1 MILNG
6 IVTKSVGGLFT
17 VSLSSEYMGKKE
29 IEAYAKGAFKHDRM
43 TLLAGDYVDIDV
55 NEHNEFYISK
65 IHERK
70 NSLIRPPLANIDVL
84 FVVISCVRPC
94 PVLETVDKL
103 ISIAEANKIEP
114 VIVITKA
121 DLDMDFAKSTKELYE
136 KCGFKAFLTSSE
148 NGEGCEALL
157 DYIKAESLERE
168 MIFAFSGASGAGK
181 STFINKIFPQ
191 LSLET
196 GELSKK
202 LDRGKNTTRKTELFS
217 LSELTGE
224 KSKGF
229 LADTP
234 GFSLLDFERFDFFS
248 LEDLVLTFR
257 EFSESIGKCK
267 YTKCSH
273 TKEEG
278 CDILARVKAG
288 EIPKSRHQS
297 YVSLYEVLKN
307 KPKWKK

>member
-6 IVTKSVGGLFT
+6 IVTRSVGGLFR
-17 VSLSSEYMGKKE
+17 VHLSSEYMGKSE
-29 IEAYAKGAFKHDRM
+29 IDAHAKGAFKHEKI

-55 NEHNEFYISK
+55 NENGEFYISK
-65 IHERK
+65 IHDRR

-84 FVVISCVRPC
+84 FVVISCVKPC

-103 ISIAEANKIEP
+103 ISIAEIKGIEP
-114 VIVITKA
+114 IIVITKT
-121 DLDMDFAKSTKELYE
+121 DLDMDFARETKELYE
-136 KCGFKAFLTSSE
+136 KSGFKVFLTSSE
-148 NGEGCEALL
+148 NGEGCEELL
-157 DYIKAESLERE
+157 CYIKKESQERE
-168 MIFAFSGASGAGK
+168 TVFAFSGASGAGK
-181 STFINKIFPQ
+181 STFINKIFPS

-196 GELSKK
+196 GDLSKK

-217 LSELTGE
+217 LSDLTNE

-248 LEDLVLTFR
+248 LDELTSAFR
-257 EFSESIGKCK
+257 EFSSSIGKCK

-278 CDILARVKAG
+278 CDILARVKSG

-297 YVSLYEVLKN
+297 YVSLYEILKN